1 MAKHMDIAANRRASK
16 WSTGELIGRGFW
28 EILSVP
34 LFAWTPRPMWRW
46 RNFVLRRFGAKVG
59 QDVRVNPSVRIAVPW
74 NVSIGDFSAI
84 GDGAIIYSLG
94 HISIGKRVTIS
105 QHAHLC
111 AGSHDYSDSAMPLL
125 KLPIVI
131 EDDVWIC
138 ADAYIGPAARIGSRA
153 IVAARGVIVKDVPA
167 NQVFGGNPGRR
178 LKDRPALP

>member
-1 MAKHMDIAANRRASK
+1 
-16 WSTGELIGRGFW
+16 
-28 EILSVP
+28 
-34 LFAWTPRPMWRW
+34 MWRW
-46 RNFVLRRFGAKVG
+46 RNVILRLFGAKVG
-59 QDVRVNPSVRIAVPW
+59 KDVRVNPSVKIAVPW

-84 GDGAIIYSLG
+84 GDRAILYSLG
-94 HISIGKRVTIS
+94 PITIGNRVTIS

-111 AGSHDYSDSAMPLL
+111 AGSHDYSDPAMPLL

-138 ADAYIGPAARIGSRA
+138 ADAFIGPAVGIGSRA

-167 NQVFGGNPGRR
+167 DQVWGGNPGRL